1 MNNILSGN
9 PLRSGKLISEERLM
23 DIRREAESRAQGF
36 PGAASESVGLPA
48 RADAESGYYG
58 LPLLKPPRWKWQV
71 PAYFFT
77 GGAAGASAVIAA
89 MARLS
94 GKDPDLARDAQ
105 RLAIAGAFVSPV
117 LLSSDLGRPTRFL
130 NMLRVFKPQS
140 PMSVGAW
147 ILAGFSASSTA
158 ASVLDSRSDR
168 TRFGSDGHAILQGT
182 AQVFAALT
190 GLGLSTYTGVLIGA
204 TAIPVWY
211 ENVGLLPYHFGASA
225 LGSAVGLLEL
235 AGHQSSKPL
244 GLLGIGAA
252 CAETVAGARIE
263 IRSDRALKPL
273 KSGKSGWLT
282 RLGGILSGPVPLVLR
297 LLAGRR
303 SSVRS
308 DKLRSIAAACSVAGA
323 VLTRAAWISAGS
335 ASTKDAAVALGLA
348 SRDRNN
354 VRQIV
359 A

>member
-1 MNNILSGN
+1 MNNPQSDTQL
-9 PLRSGKLISEERLM
+9 LRGRISEERLM
-23 DIRREAESRAQGF
+23 EIRREAESRAQHF
-36 PGAASESVGLPA
+36 PGAASTSAGLPA

-89 MARLS
+89 IARFS
-94 GKDPDLARDAQ
+94 AKDPGLARDAQ
-105 RLAIAGAFVSPV
+105 RLATAGAFVSPI
-117 LLSSDLGRPTRFL
+117 LLSSDLGRPARFL

-158 ASVLDSRSDR
+158 VSVLDLRSHHSRL
-168 TRFGSDGHAILQGT
+168 GSDGHSILQPT
-182 AQVFAALT
+182 TQVFAALM

-204 TAIPVWY
+204 TAVPVWY

-235 AGHQSSKPL
+235 AGHHSSDAL

-252 CAETVAGARIE
+252 CAETVAEARIE
-263 IRSDRALKPL
+263 IKSDRALKPL

-282 RLGGILSGPVPLVLR
+282 RLGSILSGPVPLVLR

-303 SSVRS
+303 SSARS
-308 DKLRSIAAACSVAGA
+308 DNLRRIAAASCVAGA
-323 VLTRAAWISAGS
+323 VLTRAGWIAAGS
-335 ASTKDAAVALGLA
+335 ASTKDAAVSLTLA
-348 SRDRNN
+348 NGRSKQST
-354 VRQIV
+354 QIV

>member
-1 MNNILSGN
+1 MMNHI
-9 PLRSGKLISEERLM
+9 RSENQLDRGRPISEGRLM
-23 DIRREAESRAQGF
+23 EIRREGESRVQRV
-36 PGAASESVGLPA
+36 PGADSISAGLSA

-58 LPLLKPPRWKWQV
+58 LPLLKPPRWKWEV
-71 PAYFFT
+71 PAYLFT

-94 GKDPDLARDAQ
+94 GTDPLLARDAQ
-105 RLAIAGAFVSPV
+105 HLATAGALVSPI

-140 PMSVGAW
+140 PMSVGTW
-147 ILAGFSASSTA
+147 ILTGFSASSTA
-158 ASVLDSRSDR
+158 VSVLDLRSNHSRAGDK
-168 TRFGSDGHAILQGT
+168 GLAIVQHATLG
-182 AQVFAALT
+182 FAALM

-204 TAIPVWY
+204 TAIPVWH
-211 ENVGLLPYHFGASA
+211 ENVGMLPYHFGASA

-235 AGHQSSKPL
+235 AGHQASKPL

-263 IRSDRALKPL
+263 IKSDRALKPL

-282 RLGGILSGPVPLVLR
+282 RLGGLLSGPVPLVLR

-303 SSVRS
+303 SSS
-308 DKLRSIAAACSVAGA
+308 NNQKLRRIAAASCVAGA

-335 ASTKDAAVALGLA
+335 ASTKDAAVSLGLA
-348 SRDRNN
+348 NRSSK
-354 VRQIV
+354 
-359 A
+359 

>member
-1 MNNILSGN
+1 MMNHIRSENQLRRGN
-9 PLRSGKLISEERLM
+9 PISEERLM
-23 DIRREAESRAQGF
+23 EIRREGESRVQRF
-36 PGAASESVGLPA
+36 PGAASISAGLS
-48 RADAESGYYG
+48 AESGYYG
-58 LPLLKPPRWKWQV
+58 LPLLKPPRWKWEV
-71 PAYFFT
+71 PAYLFT

-94 GKDPDLARDAQ
+94 GKDPRLAHDAQ
-105 RLAIAGAFVSPV
+105 RLATAGAFVSPI
-117 LLSSDLGRPTRFL
+117 LLSSDLGRPARFL

-147 ILAGFSASSTA
+147 ILTGFSASSTA
-158 ASVLDSRSDR
+158 ASVLDLRSTHSRSGGNGQAIVQR
-168 TRFGSDGHAILQGT
+168 TT
-182 AQVFAALT
+182 QVFAALM

-211 ENVGLLPYHFGASA
+211 ENVGMLPYHFGASA

-263 IRSDRALKPL
+263 IKSGRALKPL

-282 RLGGILSGPVPLVLR
+282 RLGGLLSGPVPLVLR
-297 LLAGRR
+297 LLAGQR
-303 SSVRS
+303 SSS
-308 DKLRSIAAACSVAGA
+308 NSQKLRRIAAASCVAGA
-323 VLTRAAWISAGS
+323 VLTRAAWITAGS
-335 ASTKDAAVALGLA
+335 ASTKDATVSLGSANGA
-348 SRDRNN
+348 SK
-354 VRQIV
+354 
-359 A
+359 